1 MSESPNEPDQ
11 SVDESADQSAGDP
24 AEPVISDEQ
33 LPEDLQPEKNPL
45 ARDPDDTDD
54 TDDTDDD
61 ADHSDQA
68 GGPGG
73 SGSSSGPDV
82 ESLPNAGDPGA

>member
-11 SVDESADQSAGDP
+11 SANQSTGEP

-45 ARDPDDTDD
+45 ARDPDDPADD
-54 TDDTDDD
+54 PADDPGDDPAHHTGD
-61 ADHSDQA
+61 DSGGSDQA
-68 GGPGG
+68 G
-73 SGSSSGPDV
+73 
-82 ESLPNAGDPGA
+82 

>member
-1 MSESPNEPDQ
+1 MIGYDGVMSESPNEPDQ
-11 SVDESADQSAGDP
+11 SAEESSGQSAGDP

-54 TDDTDDD
+54 QTDD
-61 ADHSDQA
+61 SDRA
-68 GGPGG
+68 GGP
-73 SGSSSGPDV
+73 GSSSGPDV
-82 ESLPNAGDPGA
+82 EGMPNAGDPGT